1 VTAATRG
8 TSGQLTS
15 TRDSRKVQMALKFFF

>member
-15 TRDSRKVQMALKFFF
+15 ARDSRKIQMAMKLFF